1 MSDDLVIP
9 CPKCGTPVKLTESLA
24 APFIAATRKKLEDE
38 ARVREQKVA
47 KQAAELELEQAKI
60 ARERESLAEQL
71 AREVKAERARIVDE
85 ERKRA
90 LESVAQETR
99 ELHQQLEERSA
110 KLVEAQ
116 KVETEARRKQ
126 RELDDKLREADLA
139 VEKKVGEQLGLERE
153 KARALAADEARLKLA
168 ERDQTIN
175 ALQTKLA
182 DALRKAEQGSQQ
194 QQGEVQELDLEAALR
209 AAFPRDAIEPVPK
222 GQFGGDSFQRVVDA
236 LGQPCG
242 TLLWES
248 KRTRNWSDG
257 WLAKLRGDQRAAKA
271 EIAVIVSQALPSGLS
286 SFAEIDGVWVTTPT
300 LAVALASVL
309 RAGLIETA
317 AARRAA
323 KGQEGKMELLY
334 AYLTGAQFKQRV
346 QAILEGFTNLKRD
359 LESEKSAMQR
369 IWSKREKQL
378 EVVML
383 ATSGMYGDLEG
394 IAGRSMPEIE
404 GLGLEKLGPAAGEDA
419 AST

>member
-24 APFIAATRKKLEDE
+24 APFIAATRQKLESE
-38 ARVREQKVA
+38 ARAREQQVA
-47 KQAAELELEQAKI
+47 KQAAELQLEQAKI
-60 ARERESLAEQL
+60 AKERESLAERL
-71 AREVKAERARIVDE
+71 AQQVKAERARIVDE

-99 ELHQQLEERSA
+99 DLHQQLEERSA

-139 VEKKVGEQLGLERE
+139 VEKKVSELLGLERE

-168 ERDQTIN
+168 ERDQTIS
-175 ALQTKLA
+175 ALQSKLA

-257 WLAKLRGDQRAAKA
+257 WLAKLRGDQRAARA
-271 EIAVIVSQALPSGLS
+271 EIAVIVSHALPSGLAN
-286 SFAEIDGVWVTTPT
+286 FAEIDGVWVTTPG
-300 LAVALASVL
+300 LAVPLASVL
-309 RAGLIETA
+309 RAGLVETA

-334 AYLTGAQFKQRV
+334 AYLTGSQFKLRV
-346 QAILEGFTNLKRD
+346 QAILEGFANLKRD
-359 LESEKSAMQR
+359 LDSEKTAMQR

-404 GLGLEKLGPAAGEDA
+404 GLGLEKLGPAEPDAGEGK
-419 AST
+419 